1 MPLVRNV
8 VVSAALP
15 HRTVEVFTKPL
26 PVTVSVK
33 PLAPNV
39 TLDGDK
45 APATGTGLSTVKSN
59 AFDAPPPGA
68 GLTTFT
74 NAVPAAATSVESIAA
89 VTSASLTKVVVLA
102 EPFHSTV
109 APGTNWLPVTV
120 SVKAPL
126 PEITLAGESDPATGA
141 GLSIMN
147 AIAPEVPPPGAGVI
161 TVTFAVPGLAISAA
175 VMEAV
180 SELALP

>member
-1 MPLVRNV
+1 MPLLWNV

-15 HRTVEVFTKPL
+15 HRTVEVDTKPL

-59 AFDAPPPGA
+59 AFDVPPPGA

-74 NAVPAAATSVESIAA
+74 DAVPPAATSAELIAA
-89 VTSASLTKVVVLA
+89 VTSVPLTKVVVRV
-102 EPFHSTV
+102 EPFHSTT
-109 APGTNWLPVTV
+109 APGTNWLPVIM

-126 PEITLAGESDPATGA
+126 PETTLAGESDPATGA
-141 GLSIMN
+141 GLSIVN
-147 AIAPEVPPPGAGVI
+147 AVAPEVPPPGAGVI